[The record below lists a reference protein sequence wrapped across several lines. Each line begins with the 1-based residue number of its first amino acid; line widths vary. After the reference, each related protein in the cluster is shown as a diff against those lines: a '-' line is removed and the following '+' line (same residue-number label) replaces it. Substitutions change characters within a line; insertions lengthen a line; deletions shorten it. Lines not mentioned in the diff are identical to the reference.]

1 MTRYEQTLILRTVAV
16 MLAVITA
23 LLIWT
28 ESAHADTGLLVD
40 EWTEGHMR
48 YCEYDVMGDTVII
61 TVDYADMCELSVE
74 V

>member
-28 ESAHADTGLLVD
+28 KSAEAATGLLVD
-40 EWTEGHMR
+40 EYTKGGYR
-48 YCEYDVMGDTVII
+48 YCVYDVMGEEYVI